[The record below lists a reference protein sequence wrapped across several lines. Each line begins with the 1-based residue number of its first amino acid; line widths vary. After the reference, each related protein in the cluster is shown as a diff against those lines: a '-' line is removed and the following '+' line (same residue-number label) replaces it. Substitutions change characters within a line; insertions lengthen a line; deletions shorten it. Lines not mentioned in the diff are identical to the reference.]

1 MTDQPPPPRRE
12 IDPDVPRNRSPIIFM
27 AAAAITAISISVV
40 VLNRDDRRSIK
51 ATVTVPELNVAQTRG
66 REIFNGTCATC
77 HGIDAIGDTDTGP
90 PLMHPYYRMETLPSD
105 MVRRAII
112 LGKAQDKWKYGHMP
126 AQIKL
131 SENEISDVVKYFD
144 AMRENNSLGNL

>member
-1 MTDQPPPPRRE
+1 MTDQSPTPLRE

-27 AAAAITAISISVV
+27 AIVGITAISIAVV
-40 VLNRDDRRSIK
+40 VLGRDDRRSIK
-51 ATVTVPELNVAQTRG
+51 ATITVPQLNVAETRG

-77 HGIDAIGDTDTGP
+77 HGIDAIGDTDIGP
-90 PLMHPYYRMETLPSD
+90 PLMHPYYRMEIFPSD
-105 MVRRAII
+105 MVRRAIM

-131 SENEISDVVKYFD
+131 NENEITDVMKYFD
-144 AMRENNSLGNL
+144 ALRENNSLGN